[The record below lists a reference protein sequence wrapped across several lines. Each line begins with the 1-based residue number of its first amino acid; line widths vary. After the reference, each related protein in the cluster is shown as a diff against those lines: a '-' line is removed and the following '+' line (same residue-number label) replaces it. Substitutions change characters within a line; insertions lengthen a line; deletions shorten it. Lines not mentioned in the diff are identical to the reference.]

1 MMDWSESW
9 PPDGK
14 RMSIKVETIGG
25 NQVGIPILS
34 IGALMMAVK
43 LESTIWLV
51 VISWP
56 PRCPARR
63 WHVRGHTPP
72 GSVTSR
78 RIRRP
83 SACWWRLSVEI
94 ERSLVPNE

>member
-25 NQVGIPILS
+25 NQVGISILS

-51 VISWP
+51 VFSWS
-56 PRCPARR
+56 PRCTARR
-63 WHVRGHTPP
+63 
-72 GSVTSR
+72 
-78 RIRRP
+78 
-83 SACWWRLSVEI
+83 
-94 ERSLVPNE
+94 